1 MRRIINPAKY
11 TLFLGEVPLTS
22 LKNQSIDPRENQNYA
37 LEATPFR
44 IGLVATLTQV
54 ARLFMDLTVE
64 GLDYFPRKGAVIVAA
79 NHVTNFDVFPMQ
91 ISLPRPIFYM
101 AKDSLFKNPLVAL
114 GLRNVGAFP
123 VDRKLGGKDEWAM
136 DHARKVLD
144 NELTLGM
151 FPEGTRSRGEG
162 LGLAKTGTA
171 RFAIEK
177 QVPILPMAI
186 TGSDKFFR
194 EFPKRNPVRVVMC
207 PLIFPDPGEDALTLT
222 DRVMFSIAANLPD
235 EMRGVYKD
243 VSEGFRKQSV
253 RTADLR

>member
-1 MRRIINPAKY
+1 MPAI
-11 TLFLGEVPLTS
+11 ENTS
-22 LKNQSIDPRENQNYA
+22 VDPREKQNFA

-44 IGLVATLTQV
+44 VGLVVTLTWLFK
-54 ARLFMDLTVE
+54 LFMDLKIE
-64 GLDYFPRKGAVIVAA
+64 KLEYFPRDGAIIVAA

-101 AKDSLFKNPLVAL
+101 AKSSLFKNPLVAI

-123 VDRKLGGKDEWAM
+123 VNRGTKDEWAL

-144 NELTLGM
+144 HAQTLGM

-171 RFAIEK
+171 RLAIEK
-177 QVPILPMAI
+177 QVPVLPMAI

-194 EFPKRNPVRVVMC
+194 EFPKRNPVRVAFC
-207 PLIFPDPGEDALTLT
+207 PPLMPKPNEDALAFT
-222 DRVMFSIAANLPD
+222 DRIMFSLAANLPA
-235 EMRGVYKD
+235 EMRGVYAD
-243 VSEGFRKQSV
+243 VPKGFQV
-253 RTADLR
+253 